1 MNSINNEQL
10 DITLQQEVN
19 DDMNST
25 NKKTILKYVQE
36 HLSQKWD
43 ENPTY
48 LIAKGVGGVA
58 SIAAIIYL
66 IIKHQERQRYA
77 AMMSHMTT
85 DKHSKHVI
93 IYIIIGTLVFIVL
106 IILFSRMFCSRV
118 ETKSLDGTVSIQRRT
133 VPRNLVC
140 EVGQPK
146 HCRQTFNDER
156 FRKNNE
162 DENDCNYATE
172 AAQEIPNQENQ
183 DKDQSS
189 IETLSTTFKKNY
201 NFYLFILSG
210 LNYRKNSK
218 RFNNV
223 KVIRYV
229 DPQTHDKISSNVDD
243 VVLGTGT
250 TPIYTKATS
259 VASNTMNQTP
269 SDADIRKTDGW
280 TSSMVTDFIP
290 SIKKNSP
297 PKEPF
302 PKPSSKGQTSKSS
315 QSPPS
320 PKIPSPN
327 IASSCDLP
335 RNVEVPSF
343 IKKPVESKA
352 SEPKTSTTTKE
363 QKQESKTKT
372 N

>member
-1 MNSINNEQL
+1 ML
-10 DITLQQEVN
+10 T
-19 DDMNST
+19 
-25 NKKTILKYVQE
+25 
-36 HLSQKWD
+36 
-43 ENPTY
+43 
-48 LIAKGVGGVA
+48 
-58 SIAAIIYL
+58 
-66 IIKHQERQRYA
+66 
-77 AMMSHMTT
+77 
-85 DKHSKHVI
+85 SK
-93 IYIIIGTLVFIVL
+93 
-106 IILFSRMFCSRV
+106 
-118 ETKSLDGTVSIQRRT
+118 
-133 VPRNLVC
+133 
-140 EVGQPK
+140 
-146 HCRQTFNDER
+146 
-156 FRKNNE
+156 
-162 DENDCNYATE
+162 
-172 AAQEIPNQENQ
+172 
-183 DKDQSS
+183 
-189 IETLSTTFKKNY
+189 
-201 NFYLFILSG
+201 SG

-352 SEPKTSTTTKE
+352 SEPKTPTTTKE
-363 QKQESKTKT
+363 QEQESKTKT

>member
-1 MNSINNEQL
+1 MATYRMVIFVFIMINVYIGNLINCTETNTMNSINNEQL

-133 VPRNLVC
+133 VPS
-140 EVGQPK
+140 K
-146 HCRQTFNDER
+146 HRR
-156 FRKNNE
+156 
-162 DENDCNYATE
+162 
-172 AAQEIPNQENQ
+172 
-183 DKDQSS
+183 
-189 IETLSTTFKKNY
+189 
-201 NFYLFILSG
+201 
-210 LNYRKNSK
+210 
-218 RFNNV
+218 
-223 KVIRYV
+223 
-229 DPQTHDKISSNVDD
+229 ISAISNK
-243 VVLGTGT
+243 
-250 TPIYTKATS
+250 P
-259 VASNTMNQTP
+259 SNT
-269 SDADIRKTDGW
+269 R
-280 TSSMVTDFIP
+280 
-290 SIKKNSP
+290 
-297 PKEPF
+297 
-302 PKPSSKGQTSKSS
+302 
-315 QSPPS
+315 
-320 PKIPSPN
+320 
-327 IASSCDLP
+327 
-335 RNVEVPSF
+335 
-343 IKKPVESKA
+343 
-352 SEPKTSTTTKE
+352 
-363 QKQESKTKT
+363 
-372 N
+372 